1 MMDHNEMVNDYSC
14 KELMKRL
21 KESENTYKLFGFS
34 HFIIIH
40 SIADIMDSTLRITID
55 KMYLKTKLHCK
66 TDEEVEFYRQQ
77 LCKLYLAYMEK
88 GLANIENLEPK
99 LFKILS
105 VKVENPIENLNE
117 RLAVLRT
124 KVVQRMKRVQS
135 LLALQSRMKTDIVLA
150 EWVISKVEPSVHD
163 AENDFA
169 NLECV
174 SPNNITILSSLNRMK
189 NCFHSLE
196 LN

>member
-1 MMDHNEMVNDYSC
+1 MDHNEMGNDYSC

-40 SIADIMDSTLRITID
+40 SIADIMDSILRTTINN
-55 KMYLKTKLHCK
+55 MYVKTKLHCK
-66 TDEEVEFYRQQ
+66 TDEEAEFYRHQ
-77 LCKLYLAYMEK
+77 LCKLYLVYMEK
-88 GLANIENLEPK
+88 GLANVESLEPK
-99 LFKILS
+99 LFKILN
-105 VKVENPIENLNE
+105 VKVENTIENLNE

-124 KVVQRMKRVQS
+124 KVAQRTKRVQS
-135 LLALQSRMKTDIVLA
+135 LLALQNRMKTDTVLA

-163 AENDFA
+163 AENDLV

-174 SPNNITILSSLNRMK
+174 SPNNVSILSSLNRMK

-196 LN
+196 LD